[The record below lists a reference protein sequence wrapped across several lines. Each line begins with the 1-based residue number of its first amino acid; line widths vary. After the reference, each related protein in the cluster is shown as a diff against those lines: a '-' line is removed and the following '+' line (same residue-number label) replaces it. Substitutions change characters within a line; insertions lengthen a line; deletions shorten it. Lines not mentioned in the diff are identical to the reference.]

1 MRREREGGVMETL
14 TGGEGEM
21 ELLSREEAERAGE

>member
-1 MRREREGGVMETL
+1 MGRVSGGEREH

-21 ELLSREEAERAGE
+21 ELLSRDDAERAGE